1 MEAQYFKWESW
12 RHVALISQE
21 TRWKRNLLFQ
31 LGQTLLCRLPK
42 VADRRSLYR
51 FRYATL
57 FLFTRLFICP
67 TWKLW
72 PREINVK
79 EREYC
84 RAKNLKE
91 IVGIN
96 ESVGLWSVSNGAN
109 PPASV
114 DEISQ
119 SEMDGIRGR
128 RVGPDP
134 FILAE
139 GYTPL
144 ACYKPLE
151 PAGSFA

>member
-1 MEAQYFKWESW
+1 MDMKEGEYF
-12 RHVALISQE
+12 
-21 TRWKRNLLFQ
+21 
-31 LGQTLLCRLPK
+31 
-42 VADRRSLYR
+42 
-51 FRYATL
+51 
-57 FLFTRLFICP
+57 
-67 TWKLW
+67 
-72 PREINVK
+72 
-79 EREYC
+79 

-91 IVGIN
+91 IVGIK

-119 SEMDGIRGR
+119 SKMDGIRGR

-144 ACYKPLE
+144 ACCKPLE